1 MKTAL
6 ITTLCALALSA
17 PAVAQTPPPNQGQ
30 VLTQEYAALYR
41 EYLDKKKLGLDAEAQ
56 AKYGEFLTAFRKHRL
71 LARGIT
77 SGPTDPGEGGGTS
90 GRPGPVQPS
99 TPPGDGGINPDEGT
113 QGTIPVGG
121 DNGGSSTTIH

>member
-6 ITTLCALALSA
+6 IATLCALALSA
-17 PAVAQTPPPNQGQ
+17 PAVAQAPAPNPGQ

-77 SGPTDPGEGGGTS
+77 SGPTDPGDGGGTS
-90 GRPGPVQPS
+90 GRPAPVQPS
-99 TPPGDGGINPDEGT
+99 TPPGDGGINPDEVT
-113 QGTIPVGG
+113 STAPVGG
-121 DNGGSSTTIH
+121 DNGGSPTTNN